1 MRFIGLLALVTGL
14 AWGQAPVIVDTDAG
28 PDDLIALVWLLR
40 QPGVK
45 IEAVTVCNG
54 LAHPEAG
61 AGSVLRLLEARGLAG
76 VPVYVG
82 AGRPVQG
89 TGAFPADWR
98 RRADGLLRDE
108 LPEPRRRTEAK
119 PAAAFLAERLMDERR
134 PARLLA
140 LGPLTNLAAAMAT
153 EPRTGRGLEEL
164 VWMGG
169 ALDAAGNVPEAPAA
183 EWNAW
188 VDPEAAERVL
198 AGAWR
203 VRIVPLD
210 ATNRAPVGTADL
222 QMFEDEAR
230 EWDSTVVL
238 KILRGEA
245 EEIRAGRYYGW
256 DLLAAMS
263 VAHPGM
269 VKTRM
274 AALAV
279 RKRPGERGRL
289 VRVEGAR
296 PNAFVGVGADTAM
309 FRREL
314 QKLVP

>member
-1 MRFIGLLALVTGL
+1 M
-14 AWGQAPVIVDTDAG
+14 
-28 PDDLIALVWLLR
+28 LR
-40 QPGVK
+40 WVG
-45 IEAVTVCNG
+45 
-54 LAHPEAG
+54 AG
-61 AGSVLRLLEARGLAG
+61 ALTG

-82 AGRPVQG
+82 AARPVQG
-89 TGAFPADWR
+89 TGVFPAEWR
-98 RRADGLLRDE
+98 RAADVLLRDE
-108 LPEPRRRTEAK
+108 FPEPRRRTEVK
-119 PAAAFLAERLMDERR
+119 SAAAYLAERLMDARR
-134 PARLLA
+134 PARVLA
-140 LGPLTNLAAAMAT
+140 LGPLTNLAAAVAT

-164 VWMGG
+164 IWMGG

-198 AGAWR
+198 AGTWR

-210 ATNRAPVGTADL
+210 ATNRAPVRAAEL
-222 QMFEDEAR
+222 KLFEDEAR

-238 KILRGEA
+238 KLLRGEV
-245 EEIRAGRYYGW
+245 ESIRAGRYFGW

-263 VAHPGM
+263 VVHPGI

-296 PNAFVGVGADTAM
+296 PNAFAGVGADTAM
-309 FRREL
+309 FLREL
-314 QKLVP
+314 RKLVP